1 MATYKTLAASLDWP
15 TGQPPSQTTTLI
27 CSSLS
32 APGDILLPHFLSSD
46 HAVLLS
52 FTQTSN
58 HYMHILR
65 KMGVH
70 RPKIHF
76 VNALTDFSLDA
87 LPSATRP
94 KLTVNGDWPRFYQ
107 WLAGQPEN
115 TTLVVDGLCS
125 LMDQGM
131 SAAQAAG
138 VFDTCRRIT
147 ELLGGR
153 LVVSVFLDEFT
164 EKLVRALV
172 RRSHYVFNFEGLASG
187 ASSDVSGQL
196 TAVPGHLN
204 CQTAKAFKPVHLH
217 YKVAD
222 TAVQFFSPGQSRTVL

>member
-94 KLTVNGDWPRFYQ
+94 KLT

-131 SAAQAAG
+131 SAVQA
-138 VFDTCRRIT
+138 
-147 ELLGGR
+147 LLGGR

-164 EKLVRALV
+164 EKLVRALA

-196 TAVPGHLN
+196 TA
-204 CQTAKAFKPVHLH
+204 TFKPVHLH